1 MQKKKLQIWRGIRRR
16 SWQSKRIFEKLSSV
30 CSLVSFSDCN
40 CWLWHRL
47 PNFVKDDLV
56 FIIVSSLMSP
66 ILVPGFLKPF
76 SYQLPDHP
84 QTIMLM
90 LMSPILD
97 PDFLKPFSSQ
107 LKDHLS
113 GSIHDICLFVDTSTI
128 FRFLDTKM
136 HKPLSYQLKDHLSG
150 SANFV
155 AGSETWPELATNFN
169 PSTNQTFNF
178 KFTNLQIKLIRALTG
193 ALHLLHFYSAQQ
205 NSVTTALWQCTNAT
219 IFVRQQPN

>member
-1 MQKKKLQIWRGIRRR
+1 MQKKKLQIWRGIRKR
-16 SWQSKRIFEKLSSV
+16 SWRGKRIFEKLSSV

-40 CWLWHRL
+40 CWLWRGL
-47 PNFVKDDLV
+47 PNFVKDDLL

-113 GSIHDICLFVDTSTI
+113 GSIHDICLFVDTSNI
-128 FRFLDTKM
+128 FRFFDTKM
-136 HKPLSYQLKDHLSG
+136 HKPLSSQLKDHLSALPTLWLEVKRDR
-150 SANFV
+150 SWQQTLTQV
-155 AGSETWPELATNFN
+155 QIKLLKIYKC
-169 PSTNQTFNF
+169 TNQTFNF
-178 KFTNLQIKLIRALTG
+178 EFTN
-193 ALHLLHFYSAQQ
+193 
-205 NSVTTALWQCTNAT
+205 
-219 IFVRQQPN
+219 

>member
-1 MQKKKLQIWRGIRRR
+1 MQKKKFQIWRGIRKR
-16 SWQSKRIFEKLSSV
+16 SWRGKRIFEKLSSV

-40 CWLWHRL
+40 CWLWRGL
-47 PNFVKDDLV
+47 PNFVKDDLL

-113 GSIHDICLFVDTSTI
+113 G
-128 FRFLDTKM
+128 
-136 HKPLSYQLKDHLSG
+136 P
-150 SANFV
+150 ANFV

-193 ALHLLHFYSAQQ
+193 ALLLLLHVHSAQQ

-219 IFVRQQPN
+219 ILVLATTQLNYYHVPKRIFPSYSFLFCELPRKLQTEY